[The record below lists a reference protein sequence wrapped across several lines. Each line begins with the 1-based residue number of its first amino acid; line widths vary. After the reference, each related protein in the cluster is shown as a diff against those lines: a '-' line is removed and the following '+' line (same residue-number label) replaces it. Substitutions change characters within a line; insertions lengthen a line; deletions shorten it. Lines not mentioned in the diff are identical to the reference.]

1 MKYLFIVQGEGRGHL
16 TQAITLERMLE
27 RHGHEVVGIMVGKS
41 KTRQLPEF
49 FLKSV
54 KAPVH
59 QFLSINFL
67 PSAANRKANMAK
79 SVAYNIA
86 MSPHYFRSMRII
98 KKAIQVS
105 EADVVVN
112 FYELLT
118 GLTYMLHRIPV
129 PQICIGH
136 QYLFL
141 HKGFTMP
148 KKVFGGYVWLKFF
161 TRITAIGANRYLAL
175 SFRQM
180 QDSAGDKIKVVPPL
194 LRSEVLETEPVKG
207 DYIHGYMLN
216 SGFAE
221 DVMSW
226 HKEHPEV
233 QLRFFW
239 DRNTETPVTRVD
251 DTLCFHVLDDKEFLR
266 QMAGCKAY
274 ASTAGFE
281 SVCEAMYLKKPIL
294 MVPSHIEQECNAFDA
309 VKGGAGVSSDRF
321 DLSLLLDFSEGFKPD
336 EGFPQ
341 WARSAESVIITE
353 LEGRYKESDILEN
366 RLRRALE
373 KEKSKKIEK
382 KVQKNLED

>member
-27 RHGHEVVGIMVGKS
+27 RHGHKVVGIMVGKS
-41 KTRQLPEF
+41 KTRELPDF

-79 SVAYNIA
+79 SVAYNMA
-86 MSPHYFRSMRII
+86 MAPHYFKSMRII

-105 EADVVVN
+105 GADVVVN

-141 HKGFTMP
+141 HKDFTMP
-148 KKVFGGYVWLKFF
+148 KKVFGGYEWLRFF

-175 SFRQM
+175 SFRKM
-180 QDSAGDKIKVVPPL
+180 SDESEKKLKVVPPL
-194 LRSEVLETEPVKG
+194 LREEVLATESVKG

-226 HKEHPEV
+226 HREHPDV
-233 QLRFFW
+233 KLRFFW
-239 DRNTETPVTRVD
+239 DKKTDTPVTQVD
-251 DTLCFHVLDDKEFLR
+251 DTLCFHMLDDKEFLS
-266 QMAGCKAY
+266 QMAGCMAY

-309 VKGGAGVSSDRF
+309 MNGGAGISSDRF
-321 DLSLLLDFSEGFKPD
+321 DLSLLLDFAETFSPD
-336 EGFPQ
+336 EDFPM
-341 WARSAESVIITE
+341 WARSAESMIIKE
-353 LEGRYKESDILEN
+353 LESRYKESDILEN
-366 RLRRALE
+366 RIKRTFE
-373 KEKSKKIEK
+373 K
-382 KVQKNLED
+382 